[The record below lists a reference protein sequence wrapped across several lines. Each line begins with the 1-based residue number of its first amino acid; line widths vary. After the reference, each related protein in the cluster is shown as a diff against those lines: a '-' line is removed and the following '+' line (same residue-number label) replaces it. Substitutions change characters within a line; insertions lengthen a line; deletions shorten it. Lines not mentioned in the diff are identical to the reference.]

1 MITFVSAALALIISF
16 RTTSTSPFI
25 ENIKASSAVVKT
37 GQPAAPFLG
46 GLCDAL
52 NQATVVFTESYETHG
67 ADLLTFH
74 DAIGYGVLN
83 LVRHVGC

>member
-1 MITFVSAALALIISF
+1 MITFVSAALALLISF
-16 RTTSTSPFI
+16 STSTSPFI
-25 ENIKASSAVVKT
+25 ENIKASAVVKA
-37 GQPAAPFLG
+37 GQPVAPFLG

-52 NQATVVFTESYETHG
+52 NQATVVFTESYETRG
-67 ADLLTFH
+67 ADLLAFH

>member
-1 MITFVSAALALIISF
+1 MITFVSAALALLISF
-16 RTTSTSPFI
+16 RTNTSPFI
-25 ENIKASSAVVKT
+25 ENIKASAAVKA
-37 GQPAAPFLG
+37 GEAAPFG

-52 NQATVVFTESYETHG
+52 NQATASFTENYETNG

>member
-1 MITFVSAALALIISF
+1 MITFVSAALALLISF
-16 RTTSTSPFI
+16 RTTTSQFI
-25 ENIKASSAVVKT
+25 DNIKASAVVKA

-52 NQATVVFTESYETHG
+52 NQATVSFTESYETNG

>member
-16 RTTSTSPFI
+16 RTTTSPFI
-25 ENIKASSAVVKT
+25 ENIKASAVVKA
-37 GQPAAPFLG
+37 GQPAPFLG

-52 NQATVVFTESYETHG
+52 NEATVSFTESYETNG

-74 DAIGYGVLN
+74 DAIGYGILN

>member
-1 MITFVSAALALIISF
+1 MITFISAALALLISF
-16 RTTSTSPFI
+16 RTSTSPFI
-25 ENIKASSAVVKT
+25 ENIKASSAIVKA
-37 GQPAAPFLG
+37 GQPAPFLG

-52 NQATVVFTESYETHG
+52 NQATVSFTENYETNG